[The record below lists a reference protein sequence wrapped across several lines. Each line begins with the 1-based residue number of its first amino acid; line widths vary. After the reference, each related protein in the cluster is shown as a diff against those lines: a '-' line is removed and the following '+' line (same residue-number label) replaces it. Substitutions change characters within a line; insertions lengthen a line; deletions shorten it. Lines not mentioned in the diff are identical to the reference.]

1 METPRTF
8 EDLAQVVEHELFPD
22 VDLALRRGRHVDR
35 EDGAWYGFLSDAQ
48 AHLERFYRRYGAELV
63 QRTDG
68 FFFLLPSGDKLG
80 RRHLSPSDMLVGQG
94 LTLLYLE
101 PATVE
106 QGGMTTREQL
116 LSQLSTTMGTE
127 QLMAAFNGPK
137 KKRMDER
144 VAQEAVRARVT
155 ESIRRLAGL
164 GFVDLLPE
172 ERIRLR
178 SSLMRFAEPVRGN
191 GAELEALNRLVA
203 SGEISLTGDDEEEKT
218 EEPTE
223 RAPRRGAQALPVTEW
238 NEGSEWGASFEADET
253 ADVPPLE
260 HAQDESAEGAQ
271 LEPESAPEPQPVP
284 EPQPARAAEPAPEI
298 PPLPGDE
305 EEWSYGNDEESE
317 EELP

>member
-1 METPRTF
+1 MDTETPRTF

-35 EDGAWYGFLSDAQ
+35 EDGAWYGFLTDAQ

-80 RRHLSPSDMLVGQG
+80 RRHLSPSEMLVGQG

-144 VAQEAVRARVT
+144 VAQESVRTRVSEAV
-155 ESIRRLAGL
+155 RRLAGL

-203 SGEISLTGDDEEEKT
+203 SGEISLTGDSETDGEDESGGET
-218 EEPTE
+218 TVTE
-223 RAPRRGAQALPVTEW
+223 RAPRRGAQAMPVTEW
-238 NEGSEWGASFEADET
+238 NEGSDWGASFEKEPSEEDS
-253 ADVPPLE
+253 PP
-260 HAQDESAEGAQ
+260 AEA
-271 LEPESAPEPQPVP
+271 EPE
-284 EPQPARAAEPAPEI
+284 AEPAAAPVAPAIEPAPVI
-298 PPLPGDE
+298 GPLPGDE
-305 EEWSYGNDEESE
+305 EEWSYGSDEDSTE

>member
-1 METPRTF
+1 METETPRTF

-35 EDGAWYGFLSDAQ
+35 EDGAWYGFLTDAQ

-80 RRHLSPSDMLVGQG
+80 RRHLSTSEMLVGQG

-106 QGGMTTREQL
+106 QGGLTTREQL
-116 LSQLSTTMGTE
+116 LSQLSATMGTE
-127 QLMAAFNGPK
+127 QLMVAFNAK
-137 KKRMDER
+137 KKRQDER
-144 VAQEAVRARVT
+144 VAQELVRARVS
-155 ESIRRLAGL
+155 EALRRLASL

-172 ERIRLR
+172 DRIRLR
-178 SSLMRFAEPVRGN
+178 SSLMRFAEPVRGS

-203 SGEISLTGDDEEEKT
+203 SGEISLTGDDEEG
-218 EEPTE
+218 EEPSDEATE
-223 RAPRRGAQALPVTEW
+223 RAPRRAAHALPVQEW
-238 NEGSEWGASFEADET
+238 NEGSEWGASFGAESTPAET
-253 ADVPPLE
+253 AP
-260 HAQDESAEGAQ
+260 
-271 LEPESAPEPQPVP
+271 APEP
-284 EPQPARAAEPAPEI
+284 APII

-305 EEWSYGNDEESE
+305 EEWSYGNDEDSE
-317 EELP
+317 EESP